1 MWRVGHCAIGML
13 LITSAVY
20 LSGRMVLDGDL
31 LVLAAVSPLILAAAA
46 FGAMLLVRVFR
57 KT

>member
-1 MWRVGHCAIGML
+1 MWRVGHCAMGLL

-20 LSGRMVLDGDL
+20 LSGRMVLDRDF
-31 LVLAAVSPLILAAAA
+31 LVLAAVSPLILAATA
-46 FGAMLLVRVFR
+46 FGALLLVRVFR